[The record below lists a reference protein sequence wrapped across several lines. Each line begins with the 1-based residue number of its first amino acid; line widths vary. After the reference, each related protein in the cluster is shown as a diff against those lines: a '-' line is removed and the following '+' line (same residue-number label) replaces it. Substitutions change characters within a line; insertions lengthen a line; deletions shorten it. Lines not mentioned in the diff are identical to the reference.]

1 MPNLPT
7 QHSKIKKGRT
17 MKEDEGYDVS
27 VQVADAFLGDV
38 NEDALREAA
47 ESALSYVGAEEG
59 ASLTI
64 IVTDDD
70 VIRNLNA
77 RYRDIDAPTD
87 VLSFEADLPDLPGE
101 PVYLGDILIAY
112 PFTAAQAAEGGH
124 AVIDELRLMVVH
136 GTLHLLGYDHA
147 EPADKDEMWVIQRHL
162 LPGVAPD
169 A

>member
-1 MPNLPT
+1 MM
-7 QHSKIKKGRT
+7 
-17 MKEDEGYDVS
+17 MKDDEGYDIS
-27 VQVADAFLGDV
+27 VQVADAFTEDV

-59 ASLTI
+59 AGLTI
-64 IVTDDD
+64 IITDDE

-87 VLSFEADLPDLPGE
+87 VLSFEADLPGE

-112 PFTAAQAAEGGH
+112 PYTAAQAAEGGH

-136 GTLHLLGYDHA
+136 GALHLLGYDHA
-147 EPADKDEMWVIQRHL
+147 EPADKDEMWAIQRRL